1 MSTTKIYPEHDY
13 DDPDAIDAGMNCHQ
27 YSTVETPYLVACCK
41 DYDDVTNSFELH
53 SYDDTIN
60 LQNVRELACIIIICT
75 YHLQAT
81 RTAPCTSISDQYY
94 H

>member
-1 MSTTKIYPEHDY
+1 MYPEHDY
-13 DDPDAIDAGMNCHQ
+13 DDPDAIDARMNCQQ

-60 LQNVRELACIIIICT
+60 LQNVRELACTIIICINCRLLGLHRVLASQT
-75 YHLQAT
+75 NT
-81 RTAPCTSISDQYY
+81 TICW
-94 H
+94 